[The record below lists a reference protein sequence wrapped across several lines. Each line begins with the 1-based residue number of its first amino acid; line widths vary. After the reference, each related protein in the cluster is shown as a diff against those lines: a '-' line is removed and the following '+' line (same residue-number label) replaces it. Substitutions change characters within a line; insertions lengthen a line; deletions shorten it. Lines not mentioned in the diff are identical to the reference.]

1 METTIVSARAKQE
14 YVQAIYQR
22 YRSSQ
27 RPEKQKILDEFCQV
41 TGHHRKHA
49 IRLLNHPAPGAARPP
64 SAGIRRGE
72 ARTHSASSRAN
83 RGRGTRVRRKSAGC
97 RHR

>member
-27 RPEKQKILDEFCQV
+27 RPEKQKILDEFC
-41 TGHHRKHA
+41 
-49 IRLLNHPAPGAARPP
+49 
-64 SAGIRRGE
+64 
-72 ARTHSASSRAN
+72 
-83 RGRGTRVRRKSAGC
+83 
-97 RHR
+97 